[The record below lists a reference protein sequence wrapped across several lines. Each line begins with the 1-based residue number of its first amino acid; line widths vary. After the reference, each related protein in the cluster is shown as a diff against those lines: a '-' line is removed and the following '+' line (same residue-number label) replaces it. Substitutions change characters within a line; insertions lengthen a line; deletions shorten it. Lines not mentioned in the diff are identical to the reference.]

1 MTTPDLTP
9 IYRSPAD
16 GSALTREGDHW
27 VDSNGHHF
35 GARDGVPD
43 LTWPLELEQE
53 DAETRALY
61 DEIAADYHKY
71 APLPFRTYRCSEH
84 DVREDITDRLRLTPG
99 MRVLDVGC
107 GTGDGT
113 THIARRLEDD
123 GEVHAQDLSPG
134 LLALARR
141 ALAESNVP
149 VYFSLGN
156 ACSLSFSDD
165 AFDAAHHFG
174 GLNTFSDIP
183 GFLAEMARVVRPGG
197 RVVIGD
203 EGLGPWLKDTEFGR
217 IMSNSNPL
225 LKFAPPLEHLPVTAS
240 NVAVEWIMMGAF
252 WLIEFTVAAGS
263 PEADYQV
270 RIPSARGGTHWTRY
284 HGNLEGVSDEAK
296 SLAHKA
302 RAHAGE
308 SMHDWLERV
317 VRAEAAREFG
327 EDE

>member
-9 IYRSPAD
+9 AYRSPAD
-16 GSALTREGDHW
+16 GSALTRDGDQW
-27 VDSNGHHF
+27 VDGAGNRF
-35 GARDGVPD
+35 GAREGVPD
-43 LTWPLELEQE
+43 LTWPLELAAE

-61 DEIAADYHKY
+61 DQIATDYHKY
-71 APLPFRTYRCSEH
+71 APLPFRTYRCKEH
-84 DVREDITDRLRLTPG
+84 DVREDITDRLRLAPG

-113 THIARRLEDD
+113 THIVARLGGQ

-134 LLALARR
+134 LLTLARR
-141 ALAESNVP
+141 SLAGADVP
-149 VYFSLGN
+149 VHFSLGN
-156 ACSLSFSDD
+156 ACSLSFADD

-183 GFLAEMARVVRPGG
+183 GFLSEMARVVRPGG

-203 EGLGPWLKDTEFGR
+203 EGLGPWLEDTEFGR

-225 LKFAPPLEHLPVTAS
+225 LKYTPPLEHLPVTATD
-240 NVAVEWIMMGAF
+240 VAVQWIMMGAF
-252 WLIEFTVAAGS
+252 WLIEFTVAAGP

-270 RIPSARGGTHWTRY
+270 RIPSARGGTHWTRF

-296 SLAHKA
+296 ALAHQA
-302 RAHAGE
+302 REHAGM
-308 SMHDWLERV
+308 SMHDWLEQV
-317 VRAEAAREFG
+317 VRSAAARELG
-327 EDE
+327 DDT